1 MEEHRH
7 KLLQNITELLRRTFP
22 SQFVFPV
29 LGHEDGQA
37 TNFRHLADLWQT
49 WLPSEALTTFERGEL
64 ARHGHG
70 FSDGGGLLGRKPLIV
85 FYVRL

>member
-37 TNFRHLADLWQT
+37 TNFRHLVDLWQT
-49 WLPSEALTTFERGEL
+49 WLPSEALQTFERGKCGPMAITTVRKEVI
-64 ARHGHG
+64 
-70 FSDGGGLLGRKPLIV
+70 DG
-85 FYVRL
+85 

>member
-1 MEEHRH
+1 MEEQRH

-37 TNFRHLADLWQT
+37 TNFRHLVDLWQT
-49 WLPSEALTTFERGEL
+49 WLPSEALQTFERGEL
-64 ARHGHG
+64 R
-70 FSDGGGLLGRKPLIV
+70 RKQEEGSH
-85 FYVRL
+85 